1 MDGKGRGSDDDGEE
15 ERREGE
21 KRGSKGRTYGRF
33 SRLESP
39 SVAYI
44 LATAVIVCGY
54 VWVGFTA
61 LDLALELVS
70 EKWGPAA

>member
-15 ERREGE
+15 ERRERERKG
-21 KRGSKGRTYGRF
+21 GSKGRTYGRF

-44 LATAVIVCGY
+44 LATAVPCVRVC
-54 VWVGFTA
+54 VGMC
-61 LDLALELVS
+61 
-70 EKWGPAA
+70 G